1 MGCQILGF
9 PIEMAGHPYNSA
21 ALPRSLWYR
30 VITIPDLPEEGE
42 ISRIK
47 TCSRKMQ

>member
-9 PIEMAGHPYNSA
+9 PIEMAGHPYN
-21 ALPRSLWYR
+21 
-30 VITIPDLPEEGE
+30 ITIPDLPEEGE